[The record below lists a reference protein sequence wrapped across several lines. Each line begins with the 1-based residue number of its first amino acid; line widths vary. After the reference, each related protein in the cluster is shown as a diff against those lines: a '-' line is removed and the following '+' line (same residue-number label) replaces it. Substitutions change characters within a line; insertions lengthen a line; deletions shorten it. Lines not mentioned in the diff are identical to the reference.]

1 MDGREVLAI
10 IKEDAM
16 LKSIP
21 TVVLTT
27 SAAETDIAQ
36 SYRLHANSYFTK
48 PSGFE
53 EIDGLVRC
61 LNKFWLEKAKL
72 P

>member
-1 MDGREVLAI
+1 
-10 IKEDAM
+10 
-16 LKSIP
+16 
-21 TVVLTT
+21 VLTT

-48 PSGFE
+48 PAGFE